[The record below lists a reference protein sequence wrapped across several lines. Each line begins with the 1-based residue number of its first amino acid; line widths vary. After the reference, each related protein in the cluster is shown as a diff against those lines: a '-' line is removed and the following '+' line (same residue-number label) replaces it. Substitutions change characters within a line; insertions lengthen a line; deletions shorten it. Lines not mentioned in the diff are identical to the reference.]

1 MSKDQQLNNAITE
14 LWHCS
19 RVALTGQQDQSR
31 SARMLYVRDELRKRH
46 ADLLLGLSPKRLWFR
61 IEDQT
66 NPLKPVTK

>member
-46 ADLLLGLSPKRLWFR
+46 ADLLLGL
-61 IEDQT
+61 T
-66 NPLKPVTK
+66 